1 VRKDYTKPES
11 LLWQLFLLASIPMVF
26 LLTFMG
32 VLEGYLW
39 ISGKSMPPGSPAI
52 PYHMEI
58 ISGIILPVLWFLGIK
73 QFNRPE
79 KSARERLLLVLL
91 LFTYGIQLLV
101 SLQGPA
107 EDNGL
112 LVMVF
117 FLWDFLVWA
126 PVPFLAGLCAIRIF
140 TFHGR

>member
-1 VRKDYTKPES
+1 MRKDYTKPES
-11 LLWQLFLLASIPMVF
+11 LLWQLFLLSAIPMVF

-32 VLEGYLW
+32 VLGGYIW
-39 ISGKSMPPGSPAI
+39 VSGKSMPPISPSM
-52 PYHMEI
+52 PYHLEM
-58 ISGIILPVLWFLGIK
+58 ISMILLPILWFLGIRH
-73 QFNRPE
+73 FNRPE

-101 SLQGPA
+101 SLQAPA

-112 LVMVF
+112 LAMGF
-117 FLWDFLVWA
+117 FAWDFLLWA
-126 PVPFLAGLCAIRIF
+126 PVPFLAGLCAIRIL